1 MNNFY
6 QPPGALPPYGY
17 GQPVP
22 VDHPRATSV
31 LVLGILSLVLCPLFG
46 PFASVMGRR
55 ALKEID
61 SSGGTIGGRS
71 VVKAGYVCGM
81 IPTVIIL
88 VYAVIGAVI
97 GVVALV
103 GYLVPGH

>member
-1 MNNFY
+1 MSY
-6 QPPGALPPYGY
+6 PPQPPPGAQPPYGY

-22 VDHPRATSV
+22 ADHPRATTI
-31 LVLGILSLVLCPLFG
+31 LVLGILSLVLCPLLG

-55 ALKEID
+55 ALNEID

-81 IPTVIIL
+81 ITTVIIL
-88 VYAVIGAVI
+88 LYVVL

-103 GYLVPGH
+103 AALVSAH